1 MLVVCL
7 YSDASANAMRSSCAD
22 GPMHSVDNS
31 VLRVLT
37 LNASHG
43 RSTALNQLL
52 VSGTQTKANL
62 DAIAKLL
69 SLVAADAVA
78 LQEADAPSRWS
89 GGFNHVDYIADRSG
103 YRCIVHGLH
112 SLDWISTY
120 GTALMSRAQVFEP
133 ESIRFQPSWPSRR
146 KGYVVGQLTWI
157 TEHGSHRITI
167 ASVHFDFLSRKARDS
182 QVTEL
187 IEGLSEIDGPLILTG
202 DLNSEWNETDS
213 QVQRLAR
220 ELDLH
225 AFEPDS
231 PDLGTYKRP
240 TGKRLDWI
248 LISADLEFR
257 EHVVL
262 ETAVSD
268 HLAVYADI
276 AFRET
281 DE

>member
-1 MLVVCL
+1 MSLCH
-7 YSDASANAMRSSCAD
+7 DASADAMRSSCAD
-22 GPMHSVDNS
+22 GATHAVDGP

-62 DAIAKLL
+62 DAIASLL

-89 GGFNHVDYIADRSG
+89 GGFNHVDYIADRSE

-120 GTALMSRAQVFEP
+120 GTAIMARAQIFEP

-146 KGYVVGQLTWI
+146 KGYVVGQLTWV
-157 TEHGSHRITI
+157 TDRGSHRITI
-167 ASVHFDFLSRKARDS
+167 ASVHFDFLSKKARDS
-182 QVTEL
+182 QVSEL
-187 IEGLSEIDGPLILTG
+187 IAGLAEIGGPLILLG
-202 DLNSEWNETDS
+202 DLNSEWNEKDS
-213 QVQRLAR
+213 HVQRLSR

-225 AFEPDS
+225 AYEPNS
-231 PDLGTYKRP
+231 PELGTYKKP
-240 TGKRLDWI
+240 TGKRLDWV

-262 ETAVSD
+262 TAAVSD